1 MNPIFPV
8 KQAKEFLV
16 TCVRDAVERDL
27 RDVADLIVD
36 LHLDPMNFAMHQYVN
51 KEGLYSALIHR
62 SGASELREFI
72 TFENT
77 RSIQGICRVM
87 ARNHLNRSGV
97 GFVSRGETDKTQA
110 KRVLGLFPYNCNP
123 HNLVGWKA
131 LTSAWVEF
139 AERSIDDNSFLGN
152 KSARFDHADIISL
165 TNLSKLPPEKIC
177 TAKNNPEIIHNNWA
191 KVVVGVH
198 TGLEYLSKFYGLDA
212 NRLWNKIDEASMSI
226 QGTKELMKEAEK
238 EITEYGQALA
248 GNFFA
253 DLGGERFVK
262 VDVHVRDSIAAFLK
276 KKPNEVSDNL
286 AFEIIQ
292 RTSVVNGITPRAIDK
307 IMYLA
312 GSANLYLIDYRLSKG
327 RQEQKNKFLNFLR
340 SQ

>member
-16 TCVRDAVERDL
+16 TSVRNAVERDLPDL

-36 LHLDPMNFAMHQYVN
+36 LHLDPKNFAINQYVN
-51 KEGLYSALIHR
+51 TEGLRSALIRR
-62 SGASELREFI
+62 SGANELREFI
-72 TFENT
+72 TFEDT
-77 RSIQGICRVM
+77 HSIQGICRVM
-87 ARNHLNRSGV
+87 ARTHLNRIGV

-110 KRVLGLFPYNCNP
+110 KRVLGLFPYNRNP
-123 HNLVGWKA
+123 HDLVGWQA
-131 LTSAWVEF
+131 LISAWVEF
-139 AERSIDDNSFLGN
+139 AEKSINDNSSFSN
-152 KSARFDHADIISL
+152 ESSRFNCEDLISL
-165 TNLSKLPPEKIC
+165 KNLSKLPPEKIYD
-177 TAKNNPEIIHNNWA
+177 AKNHPGIHNNWA

-198 TGLEYLSKFYGLDA
+198 TGLEYLSRYYGLDA
-212 NRLWNKIDEASMSI
+212 NRLWKKIDEASMSI
-226 QGTKELMKEAEK
+226 QGVKNLTEEAAR

-262 VDVHVRDSIAAFLK
+262 VDVHVRDSITAFLK
-276 KKPNEVSDNL
+276 KKVSDDV

-292 RTSVVNGITPRAIDK
+292 RTSEVHGITPRAVDK

-312 GSANLYLIDYRLSKG
+312 CSSNLYLIGYRPPPDV
-327 RQEQKNKFLNFLR
+327 QQKQKERFLNFLR
-340 SQ
+340 SL